1 MAKLKH
7 YGRMILSVILAILL
21 MAGAALCTTASAPM
35 PAAAYTEEAVPFSD
49 GEVSEK
55 TSDEA
60 IHNFVEGFVAKLR
73 AKYGEEYESYLNDI
87 LAEWGSVEDYLLSLA
102 GDRTDP
108 ASNGWRKF
116 VSWLGENAAVWAPA
130 LAIALVIAGILLA
143 RSVVRKYWDKQKKIF
158 TVGMNKL
165 FEAQIA
171 QGRALEKLLGEG
183 AKTEGER
190 AALKAS
196 TKKLEEVDED
206 A

>member
-7 YGRMILSVILAILL
+7 YGRVILSVILAILL
-21 MAGAALCTTASAPM
+21 MAGVVLCTTASSPLS
-35 PAAAYTEEAVPFSD
+35 AAAYTEEAVPMSAVD
-49 GEVSEK
+49 PAE

-87 LAEWGSVEDYLLSLA
+87 LSEWGSVEEYLLSLA
-102 GDRTDP
+102 KDRTDP

-130 LAIALVIAGILLA
+130 LAIALVIAGILFA

-171 QGRALEKLLGEG
+171 QGKALEKLLGEG
-183 AKTEGER
+183 PKTEEER

-196 TKKLEEVDED
+196 TKKLEEVDYV
-206 A
+206 